1 MLEMRS
7 HIEAVVHKLFL
18 CETETRA
25 MKKDATTA
33 SGVPT
38 TDDPTV
44 LVIDDDALTR
54 GALRSLFRS
63 VGLSVQTFASATEL
77 LEHPPTAVPSCLVLD
92 VRLPRLSGF
101 ALQTELNRLGLK
113 IPIIFIT
120 GHGDIPMSVKA
131 MKAGAVDFLTK
142 PFRDQEMLD
151 AVTGA
156 LERDLKRRREE
167 QSNLES
173 RTRFASLTPRERQ
186 IMALVTAGL
195 MNKEVAFR
203 IGISEMTVKIHRG
216 HMMRK
221 MGTKSL
227 ADLVIIAEYLGIRGQ
242 ENGDTNTQVIYPE
255 RPLRGT
261 QCPAKRPSGFS
272 TDGGT
277 KGWRRFRSCRS
288 QR

>member
-1 MLEMRS
+1 
-7 HIEAVVHKLFL
+7 
-18 CETETRA
+18 
-25 MKKDATTA
+25 MKKGAPTA
-33 SGVPT
+33 SAVLT
-38 TDDPTV
+38 TDERTV
-44 LVIDDDALTR
+44 LVIDDDPLTC
-54 GALRSLFRS
+54 GALSSLFRS
-63 VGLSVQTFASATEL
+63 VGLSVRTFASATEL
-77 LEHPPTAVPSCLVLD
+77 LEHPLPDVPSCLVLD

-101 ALQTELNRLGLK
+101 DLQTELSRLGVK

-142 PFRDQEMLD
+142 PFRDLEMLD

-167 QSNLES
+167 QSNLGI
-173 RTRFASLTPRERQ
+173 RARFETLTPRERQ

-221 MGTKSL
+221 MGMTSL
-227 ADLVIIAEYLGIRGQ
+227 ADLVLIAEDLGVRG
-242 ENGDTNTQVIYPE
+242 
-255 RPLRGT
+255 R
-261 QCPAKRPSGFS
+261 K
-272 TDGGT
+272 
-277 KGWRRFRSCRS
+277 
-288 QR
+288 